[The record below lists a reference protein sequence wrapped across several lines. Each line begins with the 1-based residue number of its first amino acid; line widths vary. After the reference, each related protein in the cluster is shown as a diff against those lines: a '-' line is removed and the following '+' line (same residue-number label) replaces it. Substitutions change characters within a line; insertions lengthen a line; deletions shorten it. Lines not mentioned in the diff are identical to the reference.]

1 MPAESATASIRTPRR
16 PGPREGA
23 AAKAGMA
30 ALTLGAL
37 GVVFGDI
44 GTSPLYALQAV
55 FTADHHAVHA
65 TPAEVYGV
73 ISLVFW
79 SITMVVS
86 VKYVTF
92 IMRADNGGQGGIMAL
107 TALLEAARRSRSALV
122 PMALITLGILGA
134 SLFYGDG
141 VITPAISVLSA
152 VEGLK
157 VAAPSLGSLV
167 LPITVAILSCCSR
180 SSASGRGSSATSSAR

>member
-1 MPAESATASIRTPRR
+1 MSTALPAPGAPAPGAERARTVAAT
-16 PGPREGA
+16 
-23 AAKAGMA
+23 GMA

-55 FTADHHAVHA
+55 FGVHHHRVNA

-79 SITMVVS
+79 SITTIVS
-86 VKYVTF
+86 VKYVSF
-92 IMRADNGGQGGIMAL
+92 IMRADNRGEGGIMAL
-107 TALLEAARRSRSALV
+107 TALLDRARLQDPAVKAVLV
-122 PMALITLGILGA
+122 TLGVLGA

-141 VITPAISVLSA
+141 VITPAISVSSA
-152 VEGLK
+152 VSGLK
-157 VAAPSLGSLV
+157 VAAPSLGS
-167 LPITVAILSCCSR
+167 
-180 SSASGRGSSATSSAR
+180 